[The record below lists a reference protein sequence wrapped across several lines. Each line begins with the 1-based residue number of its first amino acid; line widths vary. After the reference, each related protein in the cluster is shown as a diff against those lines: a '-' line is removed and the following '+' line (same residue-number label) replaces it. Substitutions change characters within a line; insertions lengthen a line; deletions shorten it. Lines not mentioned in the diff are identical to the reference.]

1 MVKMLARI
9 ADTLSD
15 DKLVSSESA
24 ATMMVGK
31 TRAMDIMKNP
41 QNPMHQR
48 YISGDKEIADLV
60 TDLLKSR

>member
-15 DKLVSSESA
+15 DKLVSADSA

-31 TRAMDIMKNP
+31 ARAFDIMKNP
-41 QNPMHQR
+41 DNPLHKR
-48 YISGDKEIADLV
+48 YTSGDKEIAALV
-60 TDLLKSR
+60 TDLLK